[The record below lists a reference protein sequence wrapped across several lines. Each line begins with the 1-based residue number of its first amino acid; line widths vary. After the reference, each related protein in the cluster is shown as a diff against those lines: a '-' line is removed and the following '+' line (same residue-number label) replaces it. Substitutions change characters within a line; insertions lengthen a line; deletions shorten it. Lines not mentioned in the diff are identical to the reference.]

1 MKTTKKIIA
10 VILFIVFAF
19 GCFSLTASANSGLNY
34 LVLGDSIGVGQ
45 GLLNPTEA
53 CYGKVVADT
62 NGYKYKN
69 YAVGGYTTGNLLG
82 YMEVDFVDEA
92 IREADIIS
100 LSIGGNDFLMDM
112 GSLAFSPWAF
122 GDYSKFD
129 EIADKFYDNFSKIVK
144 RIRSINP
151 DVVLLVQNLY
161 NPRFDLLRD
170 MFQEGVN
177 RLNAGYSK
185 YLKNHPGSFYIVDV
199 ASAFEGNKDLICID
213 SVHPSAEGNLL
224 IAKLTLKKLYA
235 LGLGSSTTPI
245 VKNEGIDIGFISPI
259 EAINLVEC
267 YYALAVKYILIL
279 LA

>member
-10 VILFIVFAF
+10 VILFIIFAF

-122 GDYSKFD
+122 AIIQSLMKLPISFT
-129 EIADKFYDNFSKIVK
+129 II
-144 RIRSINP
+144 
-151 DVVLLVQNLY
+151 
-161 NPRFDLLRD
+161 
-170 MFQEGVN
+170 FQ
-177 RLNAGYSK
+177 
-185 YLKNHPGSFYIVDV
+185 
-199 ASAFEGNKDLICID
+199 
-213 SVHPSAEGNLL
+213 
-224 IAKLTLKKLYA
+224 KL
-235 LGLGSSTTPI
+235 
-245 VKNEGIDIGFISPI
+245 
-259 EAINLVEC
+259 
-267 YYALAVKYILIL
+267 
-279 LA
+279 